1 MNTGYKM
8 TMAFIALLMIVGIS
22 ASATRASR
30 SALAHEA
37 DSANIKQQAAAD
49 SQKINEGSVVDEVI
63 WVVGDEAI
71 LKSDVEVTRLQAE
84 AEGIKYTGDPD
95 CSIPEQIAV
104 QKLFLHQAAIDSIE
118 VSESEVM
125 NGIDEQIN
133 SWVSMI
139 GSRENWRS
147 IASKVS
153 PRCAS
158 RCMMISKPTADSEDE
173 AGTGEGYQ
181 GVSSSGT

>member
-1 MNTGYKM
+1 M

-84 AEGIKYTGDPD
+84 AEGFF
-95 CSIPEQIAV
+95 IPIIIAILIALPV
-104 QKLFLHQAAIDSIE
+104 AWGSMNAWLAHYPFRTELKVWFFLLP
-118 VSESEVM
+118 VVLM
-125 NGIDEQIN
+125 LL
-133 SWVSMI
+133 
-139 GSRENWRS
+139 
-147 IASKVS
+147 
-153 PRCAS
+153 
-158 RCMMISKPTADSEDE
+158 ISFLK
-173 AGTGEGYQ
+173 
-181 GVSSSGT
+181 

>member
-84 AEGIKYTGDPD
+84 AEGIKYTGD
-95 CSIPEQIAV
+95 QTA
-104 QKLFLHQAAIDSIE
+104 LFLSRLPFRNCFSIKQLLI
-118 VSESEVM
+118 VSKYLS
-125 NGIDEQIN
+125 QK
-133 SWVSMI
+133 S
-139 GSRENWRS
+139 
-147 IASKVS
+147 
-153 PRCAS
+153 
-158 RCMMISKPTADSEDE
+158 
-173 AGTGEGYQ
+173 
-181 GVSSSGT
+181 

>member
-71 LKSDVEVTRLQAE
+71 LKSDVEVTRLRLKVLNILVTQ
-84 AEGIKYTGDPD
+84 T
-95 CSIPEQIAV
+95 V
-104 QKLFLHQAAIDSIE
+104 LFLSRLPFRNCFSIRQLSI
-118 VSESEVM
+118 VSKYLS
-125 NGIDEQIN
+125 QK
-133 SWVSMI
+133 S
-139 GSRENWRS
+139 
-147 IASKVS
+147 
-153 PRCAS
+153 
-158 RCMMISKPTADSEDE
+158 
-173 AGTGEGYQ
+173 
-181 GVSSSGT
+181 